1 MISLHKAMTKK
12 RRWNDVL
19 ETNKEM
25 GINNEQDL
33 ETKVMK
39 KYQSQKKRTI
49 LNKGGDLA
57 NGLVNNSL
65 MTMSLQQIKESN
77 LEDYLPKCKEKQ
89 DQNNNKR

>member
-1 MISLHKAMTKK
+1 MTKK

>member
-1 MISLHKAMTKK
+1 MPHRDPTSQSPLNIFKGTIDQISENLDLDIWIFKDILPSLHKTMSKK

-39 KYQSQKKRTI
+39 KYQSLKKH
-49 LNKGGDLA
+49 
-57 NGLVNNSL
+57 
-65 MTMSLQQIKESN
+65 
-77 LEDYLPKCKEKQ
+77 PPF
-89 DQNNNKR
+89 

>member
-1 MISLHKAMTKK
+1 MRKK

-39 KYQSQKKRTI
+39 KY
-49 LNKGGDLA
+49 
-57 NGLVNNSL
+57 
-65 MTMSLQQIKESN
+65 
-77 LEDYLPKCKEKQ
+77 
-89 DQNNNKR
+89 